1 MQYVE
6 GGCNNMTRKKKA
18 AIIAGIMMGVSAI
31 MLPTAKTTQAAVAV
45 FDAENIAKAVEIV
58 TQTLNIYNNV
68 AQQLGLQKIN
78 MAKLNTNIWGNILNQ
93 QQKAQTASSDTGW
106 DGSHSDRDA
115 EVLKSMG
122 MTAGILNKTTTP
134 EQILKNEIGD
144 VSKIFKQGEIPTS
157 YLSAQ
162 NSAKALDASYTDAAQ
177 TAQNI
182 QRSDAMIAESV
193 NQALSATTN
202 AQGDMEIQQSLAAMQ
217 AANVQATQNGNQL
230 LAQLLATQAQT
241 GYAAT
246 YEKAITAQQEEN
258 SKQKLK
264 DWISNW

>member
-1 MQYVE
+1 MVLCTLKQK
-6 GGCNNMTRKKKA
+6 TPFDA
-18 AIIAGIMMGVSAI
+18 ATI
-31 MLPTAKTTQAAVAV
+31 MLCAAAARTRSAPIYAKYSLKVKSALYGFAFDFEVA
-45 FDAENIAKAVEIV
+45 
-58 TQTLNIYNNV
+58 L
-68 AQQLGLQKIN
+68 
-78 MAKLNTNIWGNILNQ
+78 
-93 QQKAQTASSDTGW
+93 
-106 DGSHSDRDA
+106 
-115 EVLKSMG
+115 
-122 MTAGILNKTTTP
+122 
-134 EQILKNEIGD
+134 QILKNEIGD

-202 AQGDMEIQQSLAAMQ
+202 AQGDMEVQQSLAAMQ

-241 GYAAT
+241 GYVAT
-246 YEKAITAQQEEN
+246 YEKAITAQQEEKHEERAGPLGQGC
-258 SKQKLK
+258 SEGRPCQPQPRAREF
-264 DWISNW
+264 